1 MTEFSAKDTVKKYLE
16 TLPNDLSVEELAY
29 CIFFEEKLKKVNSK
43 HLKEKI
49 IQKEEAEAYL
59 EKWL

>member
-29 CIFFEEKLKKVNSK
+29 LYFF
-43 HLKEKI
+43 
-49 IQKEEAEAYL
+49 
-59 EKWL
+59 